1 MSQAEAERD
10 RWPSRDT
17 SASVVPAD
25 VMQESATA
33 VSLLRCFVFIQGR
46 QNRGHRSIGGACLIL
61 GAVRAEACARLWI
74 EASGSRIAQGG
85 RERLSVDACW
95 PSTASTLSYATSGGP
110 EPQAAAPRTPPA
122 GDRRRGRGLYPNST
136 SPPGYGRL
144 IAPAVP
150 GARIAGCICVRT
162 VHSGSAIGTGG
173 ARGRCGRSLPDII
186 GGAEPGWSKGLINL
200 VR

>member
-1 MSQAEAERD
+1 MPGPKRSGIS
-10 RWPSRDT
+10 WPSRDT

-46 QNRGHRSIGGACLIL
+46 QKRGHRSIGGACLISVP
-61 GAVRAEACARLWI
+61 VRAEAWCEVWI
-74 EASGSRIAQGG
+74 EASGSRIALGG
-85 RERLSVDACW
+85 REQLSVDACW

-122 GDRRRGRGLYPNST
+122 GDRRRGRELYPNST
-136 SPPGYGRL
+136 SPQATAAASPLLFPGRIARMHLRPHRPQRFRHRDWRGSRTVRT
-144 IAPAVP
+144 IAP
-150 GARIAGCICVRT
+150 RHHR
-162 VHSGSAIGTGG
+162 
-173 ARGRCGRSLPDII
+173 RR
-186 GGAEPGWSKGLINL
+186 EPGWSKGLINL